1 LSGERDLPL
10 PAEDDAAVV
19 GRVKLRDDLFRGQEV
34 RVAWLYTRAESS
46 LNATGQKI
54 DNKPILIQVAET
66 REKRTRLASE
76 IVKGVMLPQFVVL
89 PLAVFLVW
97 LALARGIRPLH
108 QLEER
113 VKARRADDLSPIDI
127 QAVPVELTPLV
138 NSVNELF
145 DRERQSLSAQRR
157 FLADAA
163 HQLKTPLAGLR
174 MQADL
179 ALRAQASEAD
189 LKQSL
194 KQISR
199 ASMSA
204 TRTVNQLLALA
215 RAEGSG
221 QSLPTQKM
229 DVAHIVI
236 DVVRD
241 ALPRAME
248 RQLDLGYE
256 GLDAGNSNASI
267 EGYPA
272 LLAELVRNL
281 VDNALNYVPS
291 SRERPGMITLR
302 VLADPVTN
310 SLLLQAEDNGPGIP
324 LAERELV
331 LEPFYRRLG
340 QEADGSGLG
349 LAIVAEIA
357 KRHGAQLSID
367 EVDAK
372 SAMPGLRLSL
382 RFARNAMLS

>member
-1 LSGERDLPL
+1 
-10 PAEDDAAVV
+10 
-19 GRVKLRDDLFRGQEV
+19 
-34 RVAWLYTRAESS
+34 
-46 LNATGQKI
+46 
-54 DNKPILIQVAET
+54 
-66 REKRTRLASE
+66 
-76 IVKGVMLPQFVVL
+76 
-89 PLAVFLVW
+89 
-97 LALARGIRPLH
+97 
-108 QLEER
+108 
-113 VKARRADDLSPIDI
+113 
-127 QAVPVELTPLV
+127 
-138 NSVNELF
+138 
-145 DRERQSLSAQRR
+145 
-157 FLADAA
+157 
-163 HQLKTPLAGLR
+163 
-174 MQADL
+174 
-179 ALRAQASEAD
+179 LRAQASEAD